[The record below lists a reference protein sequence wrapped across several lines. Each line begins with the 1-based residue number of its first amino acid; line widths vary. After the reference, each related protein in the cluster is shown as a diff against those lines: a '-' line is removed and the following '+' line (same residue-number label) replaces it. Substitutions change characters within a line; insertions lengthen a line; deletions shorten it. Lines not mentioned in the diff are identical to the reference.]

1 MRVWKYPV
9 SPVHGDGDPDFVR
22 MTSETGRM
30 PGGVTGSLR
39 LFDTK
44 AQDVVPVGP
53 VPGLKREATL
63 YVCGI
68 TPYDATHLGH
78 AFTYLTFDLVNRV
91 WRDLGIPVTYAQ
103 NITDVDDPLLERAA
117 QTGQDWEELAAGEI
131 ALFGSDMEA
140 LRIIPPDF
148 YLSVSES
155 MPTILEYLYDLL
167 DKGQIYQIDDEY
179 ADWYFSFEGRRGFGD
194 ESHLSEEE
202 MIPVFAEH
210 GGDPDR
216 PGKRHPLDS
225 LVWRQARPGEPAWDS
240 DLGRGRPGWHIECAA
255 IACSTLGT
263 DIDIQGGGADLVFPH
278 HEMCA
283 IQAQVVTGEPF
294 ARAYVHSAMVGF
306 DGDKMSK
313 SKGNLVKVSQLVQ
326 AGADP
331 MAVRLALLA
340 HHYQTDWEWM
350 PRCLEGAQERLDL
363 WRHAAQGTTSVD
375 FSLTAHE
382 VRTYLRNNLHADK
395 ALSIIDRWA
404 YESLDAAADHAGA
417 RDQMVLMADV
427 LLGVAVA

>member
-1 MRVWKYPV
+1 
-9 SPVHGDGDPDFVR
+9 
-22 MTSETGRM
+22 MTGEDRLTTD
-30 PGGVTGSLR
+30 VLR

-53 VPGLKREATL
+53 TAGEEREATL

-68 TPYDATHLGH
+68 TPYDATHMGH

-91 WRDLGIPVTYAQ
+91 WRDMGISVKYAQ

-117 QTGQDWEELAAGEI
+117 LTGQDWEELAAGEI

-155 MPTILEYLYDLL
+155 MPTILDYLDDLR
-167 DKGQIYQIDDEY
+167 DKDQIYQIDDEY
-179 ADWYFSFEGRRGFGD
+179 ADWYFSFESIPGFGE
-194 ESHLSEEE
+194 ESHLSTTD
-202 MIPVFAEH
+202 MIPVFADH

-216 PGKRHPLDS
+216 PGKHHPLDA
-225 LVWRQARPGEPAWDS
+225 LVWRQARPGEPAWES

-283 IQAQVVTGEPF
+283 IQAEAVTGRPF
-294 ARAYVHSAMVGF
+294 AKAYVHSAMVGL

-313 SKGNLVKVSQLVQ
+313 SKGNLVKVSQLVRS
-326 AGADP
+326 GADP
-331 MAVRLALLA
+331 MAVRLALLT
-340 HHYQTDWEWM
+340 HHYRADWEWT
-350 PRCLEGAQERLDL
+350 PQTLADAQQRLDL
-363 WRHAAQGTTSVD
+363 WKRAANGSTSVD
-375 FSLTAHE
+375 FSPAARK
-382 VRTYLRNNLHADK
+382 VRTHMRNNLHADK

-404 YESLDAAADHAGA
+404 YESLDATGDHVGA
-417 RDQMVLMADV
+417 RDQMARTADLM
-427 LLGVAVA
+427 LGVAVA